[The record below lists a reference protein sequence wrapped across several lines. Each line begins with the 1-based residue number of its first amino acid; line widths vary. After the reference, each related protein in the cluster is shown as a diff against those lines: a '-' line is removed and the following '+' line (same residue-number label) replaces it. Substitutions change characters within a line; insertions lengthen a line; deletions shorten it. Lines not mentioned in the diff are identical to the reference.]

1 MKLSKG
7 TLILIDG
14 QVCQLTGKPQRA
26 IDGTYLIFYRTEV
39 GGKVT
44 KTYATEQELTEF
56 VASK

>member
-44 KTYATEQELTEF
+44 KTYATEQELTEMS
-56 VASK
+56 ASK